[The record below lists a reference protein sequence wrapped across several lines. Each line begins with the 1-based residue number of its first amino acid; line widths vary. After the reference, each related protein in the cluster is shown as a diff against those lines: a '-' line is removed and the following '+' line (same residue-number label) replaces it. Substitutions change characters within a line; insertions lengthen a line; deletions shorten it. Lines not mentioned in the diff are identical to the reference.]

1 MIASHFLIIV
11 LQYYIYTVPPKLSCN
26 GPDNQI
32 IDVKT
37 MLYFICSYSG
47 SPVPHVIWTLN
58 NSIVN
63 TINPNITVTFSIDE
77 NSNKTSILHWVYVTP
92 DARGTYIFTASNI
105 YETVQSTFTILIASK
120 YSYELHIATLSIC
133 IS

>member
-1 MIASHFLIIV
+1 
-11 LQYYIYTVPPKLSCN
+11 
-26 GPDNQI
+26 
-32 IDVKT
+32 
-37 MLYFICSYSG
+37 MLYFSCSYSG

-63 TINPNITVTFSIDE
+63 TINPNITLTSYNE
-77 NSNKTSILHWVYVTP
+77 NSNKTSILYWVYVTP

-120 YSYELHIATLSIC
+120 YSYELYIATLSVNMYI
-133 IS
+133 ITLAKYQWLQKIMF